1 MKRGFLLTF
10 EGPEGSGKSTHC
22 RLLVDYLAQ
31 KGIKTLC
38 TREPGSTALGEK
50 MRQLL
55 LSPLHKNMSARTEL
69 LLYEAARA
77 QHVDEIIIPA
87 LKKNITV
94 ICDRFYDATFAY
106 QGYGREMDMD
116 IIERINNFAI
126 NKVKPVLTILLD
138 IEVSIGL
145 VKSLRLSKDSFL
157 VGESDR
163 IEQEDIEFHKRVR
176 EGYLSLAQREP
187 ERIKVVTVKSEVNE
201 TQSEIQ
207 KHVDDLLRRNNYVV

>member
-1 MKRGFLLTF
+1 MKRGFLLTL
-10 EGPEGSGKSTHC
+10 EGPEGSGKSTHS
-22 RLLVDYLAQ
+22 RLLAGYLTQ
-31 KGIKTLC
+31 KGIKIYC

-55 LSPLHKNMSARTEL
+55 LSPMHKNMSIRTEL

-87 LKKNITV
+87 LGKNITV

-106 QGYGREMDMD
+106 QGYGRKIDLN
-116 IIERINNFAI
+116 IVKYINDFAV
-126 NKVKPVLTILLD
+126 NKVKPDLTILLD
-138 IEVSIGL
+138 IDVDIGL
-145 VKSLRLSKDSFL
+145 KKSLRLSKDPFL
-157 VGESDR
+157 MGESDR
-163 IEQEDIEFHKRVR
+163 IEQEDIEFHKKVR

-187 ERIKVVTVKSEVNE
+187 ERIKVVTVKNKVNE

-207 KHVDDLLRRNNYVV
+207 KHVDDLLRRNNYVI

>member
-1 MKRGFLLTF
+1 MKKGFLLTL
-10 EGPEGSGKSTHC
+10 EGPEGSGKSTHS
-22 RLLVDYLAQ
+22 RLLAGYLTQ
-31 KGIKTLC
+31 KGIKTFC

-106 QGYGREMDMD
+106 QGYGRK
-116 IIERINNFAI
+116 INLNIVRQINDFAV
-126 NKVKPVLTILLD
+126 NKTKPDLTILLD
-138 IEVSIGL
+138 IDVNIGL
-145 VKSLRLSKDSFL
+145 EKSLRLSKDSFPG
-157 VGESDR
+157 GENDR
-163 IEQEDIEFHKRVR
+163 IEQEGTEFHKRVR
-176 EGYLSLAQREP
+176 EGYLNLAQREP
-187 ERIKVVTVKSEVNE
+187 ERIKVVTVKSEISK
-201 TQSEIQ
+201 TQLEIQ
-207 KHVDDLLRRNNYVV
+207 KHIDDLLRRNNYVV

>member
-1 MKRGFLLTF
+1 MKKGVLLTL

-22 RLLVDYLAQ
+22 RLLAGYLTQ
-31 KGIKTLC
+31 KGIRTFC

-55 LSPLHKNMSARTEL
+55 LSPLHKNMSVRTEL

-106 QGYGREMDMD
+106 QGYGRGIDFD
-116 IIERINNFAI
+116 IIKNINDFAVHKI
-126 NKVKPVLTILLD
+126 TPDLTILLD
-138 IEVSIGL
+138 IDVNIGL
-145 VKSLRLSKDSFL
+145 EKSSRLSKDSFL
-157 VGESDR
+157 KGESDR

-176 EGYLSLAQREP
+176 EGYLDLARKEP
-187 ERIKVVTVKSEVNE
+187 DRIKVVTVKDE
-201 TQSEIQ
+201 TSKTQLEI
-207 KHVDDLLRRNNYVV
+207 RNHIFPLCQERVRVS

>member
-1 MKRGFLLTF
+1 MEKGFLLTF

-22 RLLVDYLAQ
+22 KLIADYLAQ
-31 KGIKTLC
+31 KGIKICC

-50 MRQLL
+50 IRQLL

-87 LKKNITV
+87 LEKNIIV

-106 QGYGREMDMD
+106 QGYGRGINLD
-116 IIERINNFAI
+116 ITEHINNFAI

-145 VKSLRLSKDSFL
+145 EKSLRLSKDSFL
-157 VGESDR
+157 MGESDR
-163 IEQEDIEFHKRVR
+163 IEQEDIGFHKRVQ
-176 EGYLSLAQREP
+176 EGYLSLAQKEP
-187 ERIKVVTVKSEVNE
+187 ERIKVVTVKNEVNE

-207 KHVDDLLRRNNYVV
+207 KYVDDLLRRNNYVV

>member
-1 MKRGFLLTF
+1 MKKGFLLTF

-22 RLLVDYLAQ
+22 RLLAGYLAK
-31 KGIKTLC
+31 KGIKTCC

-87 LKKNITV
+87 LEKNVIV

-106 QGYGREMDMD
+106 QGYGRGIDLG
-116 IIERINNFAI
+116 IIKHINDFAI
-126 NKVKPVLTILLD
+126 NKVKPALTILLD
-138 IEVSIGL
+138 IDVSIGL
-145 VKSLRLSKDSFL
+145 EKSLRLSKDSFL
-157 VGESDR
+157 MGESDR
-163 IEQEDIEFHKRVR
+163 IEQEDIGFHKRVR

-187 ERIKVVTVKSEVNE
+187 ERIKVVTVKNEVNE
-201 TQSEIQ
+201 TQADIQ